1 VSSPGGAVERLLAD
15 GKPRADAERNVR
27 KLVDA
32 ARTAVAEVGVAVTA
46 HEIARRA
53 GVGIGTFYRRLPS
66 REVLLE
72 AVLSDTLTEILDLA
86 AAALEEPDPWAG
98 FRGFAASFVEL
109 RAASCGLNEA
119 LGGDS
124 GLALDE
130 LLAELRDRI
139 RQLVERAQSAGSMR
153 VDVTWTDI
161 PFVLA
166 SAMPGEHTI
175 GLEPG
180 TDQWRRTLRIVLD
193 GLAATTPPH
202 SG

>member
-1 VSSPGGAVERLLAD
+1 MNTTGAAVERLLAE

-32 ARTAVAEVGVAVTA
+32 AREAVAEVGVAVTA

-72 AVLSDTLTEILDLA
+72 AVLADTLAEILALA
-86 AAALEEPDPWAG
+86 ANALEAPDPWAG
-98 FRGFAASFVEL
+98 FREFAAAFVEL

-119 LGGDS
+119 LGGES
-124 GLALDE
+124 GLDLDD

-139 RQLVERAQSAGSMR
+139 RRLVERAQSAGAMR
-153 VDVTWTDI
+153 PDVTWTDI

-166 SAMPGEHTI
+166 SAMPGNHTI
-175 GLEPG
+175 GLTPLP
-180 TDQWRRTLRIVLD
+180 DQWRRTLEIVLS
-193 GLAATTPPH
+193 GLATHPAL
-202 SG
+202 